1 MIKISN
7 WNVAGYLRLSKEDNE
22 NMESNSIVNQ
32 RELIEQYINGKGDL
46 ELIEYYIDDGYSGT
60 NFNRPGF
67 EKLLQDMKNK
77 KINCIIVKDLSDL
90 QEII

>member
-7 WNVAGYLRLSKEDNE
+7 WNVAEYLILSKEDNE

-32 RELIEQYINGKGDL
+32 RELIEQYISGKEDL
-46 ELIEYYIDDGYSGT
+46 ELIGYYIDDGYSGT

-67 EKLLQDMKNK
+67 EKFITRYEK
-77 KINCIIVKDLSDL
+77 
-90 QEII
+90 

>member
-7 WNVAGYLRLSKEDNE
+7 WNVAGYLILSKEDNE

-32 RELIEQYINGKGDL
+32 RELIEQYISGKEDL
-46 ELIEYYIDDGYSGT
+46 ELIGYYIDDGYSGT

-67 EKLLQDMKNK
+67 EKFITRYEK
-77 KINCIIVKDLSDL
+77 
-90 QEII
+90 